1 MTNPRIQVDPEK
13 VEKLAQVCDSE
24 EEIALSL
31 GISYSTFRRRK
42 AEFEQ
47 FEQAVKRGKAKANIF
62 VGGKLMKQIE
72 QGNTA
77 ATIFYLKSRCGWK
90 EIDRR
95 EITGANGGAV
105 KVDTAPDLSG
115 VDLEKLKAV
124 REMLYGDDKTADS
137 D

>member
-1 MTNPRIQVDPEK
+1 
-13 VEKLAQVCDSE
+13 
-24 EEIALSL
+24 
-31 GISYSTFRRRK
+31 
-42 AEFEQ
+42 
-47 FEQAVKRGKAKANIF
+47 
-62 VGGKLMKQIE
+62 MKQIE